1 MQRLYLHGYI
11 TFLLSFS
18 KCNSLM
24 KLLSSVYYILNTELI
39 VILNKISC
47 IKLIYMPNDCLQVLR
62 FTSLK
67 NSKAFLTSQS

>member
-1 MQRLYLHGYI
+1 
-11 TFLLSFS
+11 
-18 KCNSLM
+18 M